1 MTARPSPDRRYEDDN
16 LQAAYETGWRQE
28 YDHDSVHTLD
38 WIEHAVDD
46 VADQAERCRRRAA
59 MLEGA
64 AAALQELADR
74 QLESAVLWE
83 TPTEEVQ

>member
-1 MTARPSPDRRYEDDN
+1 MTAPSPDRCYRDEQ
-16 LQAAYETGWRQE
+16 LQAAFEAGHAQM
-28 YDHDSVHTLD
+28 YDHDSFRTLD

-46 VADQAERCRRRAA
+46 VADQADRCRRRAA

-83 TPTEEVQ
+83 TPTP